1 MNHCM
6 TDRWMEEDDMKD
18 TMRLT
23 FLSLTW
29 NVWMA
34 DCEIGARGVK
44 RIAEMLEQNTSLK
57 TLYLFGEIP
66 FNIHSPSISFWSN
79 VFGSRC
85 SFMGEV
91 WLIAC
96 LIFMVLFVVCWIAG
110 NDEIG
115 VDGASHILHGL
126 EKSTSLTQLVFYGA
140 FLRLIVHL
148 LWRLSCM
155 LEGLLSKF

>member
-1 MNHCM
+1 MYCFHESGV
-6 TDRWMEEDDMKD
+6 WYEG
-18 TMRLT
+18 LIVHLA
-23 FLSLTW
+23 FLSSLW
-29 NVWMA
+29 NAWMIE
-34 DCEIGARGVK
+34 CRIGGIGAK
-44 RIAEMLEQNTSLK
+44 RIGEMLEQNTSLK
-57 TLYLFGEIP
+57 TIDLSCEIQ

-79 VFGSRC
+79 VFVSRC